1 MGIDPFDEK
10 FRYHLVYSLYRDG
23 HTSQAIEEYNHTLDL
38 FYNEFSISP
47 SDHFKDLYKSIR
59 SKEQG
64 INTNLDSI
72 QETLKEEAS
81 GGAFYCEYPVF
92 HDLFHL
98 ERRAIERTGDSIYL
112 CLLTIGDL
120 DGRVPKTT
128 VLNKAMEHL
137 NHAIRGSLRCSDV
150 YTRYSISQYIIL
162 LPTVTMEK
170 GEMVMKRILSNF
182 RRLYSRKDLI
192 VDYKLQPVIPWKRT
206 PAGLRE

>member
-1 MGIDPFDEK
+1 
-10 FRYHLVYSLYRDG
+10 
-23 HTSQAIEEYNHTLDL
+23 
-38 FYNEFSISP
+38 
-47 SDHFKDLYKSIR
+47 
-59 SKEQG
+59 
-64 INTNLDSI
+64 
-72 QETLKEEAS
+72 
-81 GGAFYCEYPVF
+81 
-92 HDLFHL
+92 
-98 ERRAIERTGDSIYL
+98 
-112 CLLTIGDL
+112 
-120 DGRVPKTT
+120 
-128 VLNKAMEHL
+128 MEHL

>member
-1 MGIDPFDEK
+1 M
-10 FRYHLVYSLYRDG
+10 
-23 HTSQAIEEYNHTLDL
+23 
-38 FYNEFSISP
+38 
-47 SDHFKDLYKSIR
+47 YKAIR

-92 HDLFHL
+92 HDLFQL

-128 VLNKAMEHL
+128 VLSKAMEHL
-137 NHAIRGSLRCSDV
+137 NSAIRDSLRCSDV

-170 GEMVMKRILSNF
+170 GEMVMKRILGNF
-182 RRLYSRKDLI
+182 RRLYSRKDLV
-192 VDYKLQPVIPWKRT
+192 VDYKLQPVLPWERT
-206 PAGLRE
+206 PAGIRE